1 MLLVGKFMQSK
12 RDLKKYNNRNN
23 LYLIIVGI
31 ILILAL
37 IFGVVSYNNHVA
49 AQKQAREF
57 ATTHFNPNVTIYGV
71 KVGNLTVNS
80 ATKKINQKGNN
91 IVTLEK
97 GKVTIERDPNINTIK
112 QETVTQYFKKQHT
125 EMPNKQNY
133 QYDNTALLTANK
145 KLQTVSGAIVNY
157 RIAGKTYK
165 LEAAKLI
172 DQAEFRQ
179 GKYIFLNTESLTA
192 QLNKIDKEVSTIH
205 QSYKFAVPVKRKLA
219 AQKITIK
226 NESYGWGVYVK
237 KAQTAVEQAFLNGTT
252 ELDGQNYIYGLGYST
267 YGLGYGKTNHGIGN
281 NYIVISLKKQE
292 LWIIRNGKLAVYL
305 TDIVT
310 GTRDKSKG
318 KGNRTPE
325 GVWYIHYKESPATL
339 RGRNDDGS
347 KYASPVKYWMPFTLS
362 GCGLHDAAWRG
373 DWSKR
378 AYLRG
383 GSHGCINIKPSE
395 INRVWHNV
403 IKHEAVIIYN

>member
-1 MLLVGKFMQSK
+1 MQSK
-12 RDLKKYNNRNN
+12 KDLKRHNNRNN

-37 IFGVVSYNNHVA
+37 IFGVVLYNNHVA
-49 AQKQAREF
+49 VQKQAREF

-71 KVGNLTVNS
+71 KVGNLTVNN
-80 ATKKINQKGNN
+80 AIKKINQKGNN

-97 GKVTIERDPNINTIK
+97 GKVAIERDPNINTIK
-112 QETVTQYFKKQHT
+112 PAKVKQYFKKQHT
-125 EMPNKQNY
+125 EMPNKQQHY

-145 KLQTVSGAIVNY
+145 KLLAVSTATINY
-157 RIAGKTYK
+157 KIAGKTYK
-165 LEAAKLI
+165 LKAADLI

-179 GKYIFLNTESLTA
+179 GKYVFLNTESLTA
-192 QLNKIDKEVSTIH
+192 KLNKIDKKVSTIH
-205 QSYKFAVPVKRKLA
+205 QRYKFAVPVNRKLA
-219 AQKITIK
+219 AKKITLK

-237 KAQTAVEQAFLNGTT
+237 KAQTAIEQAFLNGTK

-281 NYIVISLKKQE
+281 NYIVVSLKKQQ
-292 LWIIRNGKLAVYL
+292 LWVVRQGKLAVYL

-310 GTRDKSKG
+310 GTKDKSKG
-318 KGNRTPE
+318 MGNRTPE

-339 RGRNDDGS
+339 RGRNNDGS
-347 KYASPVKYWMPFTLS
+347 KYSSPVKYWMPFTLS
-362 GCGLHDAAWRG
+362 GCGLHDASWRS

-383 GSHGCINIKPSE
+383 GSHGCVNIKPSE
-395 INRVWHNV
+395 IKYVWNNV
-403 IKHEAVIIYN
+403 IKHDPVIIYN